1 MKNNLLALLILFV
14 IIISNVFLIII
25 INYNFHDN
33 NFTYQKISNEEVDI
47 QSLNL
52 AGYKDYTISEKEILM
67 NNRVYSSVSRYDS
80 VLSYEMISL
89 DLVLC
94 NIGDLIIKDDIIGEN
109 NSSTIYAKDNLV
121 VIEINLNNILV
132 RYVKELFTDFYL
144 DDVDFFFYQ
153 IGDEI
158 EVFSDDGQQ
167 LCYAEVIYIDYLS
180 LYEKK
185 QKVIFKLKNEKMI
198 YDNIPLFIEVGD
210 NEATLCKVIDI
221 SNTSLINDK
230 KIITYNQFV
239 EGLLVIDNKIIKVSI
254 YLGILY
260 WNVIEVKDIIVDV
273 IDVKINDI
281 SEIYI
286 KI

>member
-1 MKNNLLALLILFV
+1 
-14 IIISNVFLIII
+14 
-25 INYNFHDN
+25 
-33 NFTYQKISNEEVDI
+33 
-47 QSLNL
+47 
-52 AGYKDYTISEKEILM
+52 
-67 NNRVYSSVSRYDS
+67 
-80 VLSYEMISL
+80 MISL